1 MKPNLKKFS
10 LYLEIDGLVDYSIVP
25 NFYDTEKKGDEIVY
39 NFLIDVNKSNTFKIK
54 LEKQKTSN
62 ATIKIKKII
71 LNNVELVIFKSF
83 GVFINESKQ
92 KKAGKTLLD
101 EPGEFIMRVHGNVI
115 SHNFMNY
122 IMSLTN
128 TAI

>member
-10 LYLEIDGLVDYSIVP
+10 LYIEIDGLVDYAIFP
-25 NFYDTEKKGDEIVY
+25 NFHEIDKKGNDIVY

-54 LEKQKTSN
+54 LKKQITSN

-92 KKAGKTLLD
+92 KKVGKTLLD
-101 EPGEFIMRVHGNVI
+101 EPGELIMRIHGNSI
-115 SHNFMNY
+115 SHNFMSY
-122 IMSLTN
+122 IISLTN
-128 TAI
+128 